1 MDVSVVGLGRLGSSF
16 AASVAHSGIDVRGVD
31 IDRSILSV
39 IEDGRAPFPEPYV
52 EEYIRA
58 AGDRLSVTP
67 DVERA
72 VPGSAITFVFVNTY
86 SEQEDGYCL
95 DAVEQ
100 AVRDV
105 GRSLS
110 AAPEEPLVVIRCTV
124 MPGDCTG
131 RVRRWLEAESSLT
144 VGEDLHLCYWPEF
157 TALGGIV
164 EDMENPDF
172 RLIGQDTPA
181 AGDLIEAF
189 LREWSDADT
198 PVCRMGLTSAE
209 VTKMAVNTYVA
220 TKMSFANGLGQI
232 CQGVGADVDDVT
244 EAMARDPRISGRYMT
259 AGVRYG
265 GPCFPHD
272 NEAFDRLADRAGVE
286 FPLARAADS
295 INARQTDWIVEQV
308 DRLVPDRGAVG
319 VLGLTYKPDVPV
331 ITESQGIE
339 LVRALAPDREV
350 IAFDR
355 VGLEAARASLD
366 TEDVTLSDDLRAVIS
381 EVEAVVVTLP
391 EDEAIYDH
399 AAYEDVTVLDPWR
412 NFDSDSLSS
421 SVTYHPLPDT

>member
-1 MDVSVVGLGRLGSSF
+1 
-16 AASVAHSGIDVRGVD
+16 
-31 IDRSILSV
+31 
-39 IEDGRAPFPEPYV
+39 
-52 EEYIRA
+52 
-58 AGDRLSVTP
+58 
-67 DVERA
+67 
-72 VPGSAITFVFVNTY
+72 
-86 SEQEDGYCL
+86 
-95 DAVEQ
+95 
-100 AVRDV
+100 
-105 GRSLS
+105 
-110 AAPEEPLVVIRCTV
+110 
-124 MPGDCTG
+124 
-131 RVRRWLEAESSLT
+131 LEAESSLT

-189 LREWSDADT
+189 LREWSDANT
-198 PVCRMGLTSAE
+198 PACRMGLTSAE

-295 INARQTDWIVEQV
+295 INARQTDWIVEQM